1 MTGRLLALALLLA
14 SGAGWCAFRP
24 VCMPLSDRDLAGF
37 TSPIET
43 RTDRDLYL
51 RVFQQRNG
59 QWHQCKT
66 WISRKF
72 TF

>member
-1 MTGRLLALALLLA
+1 MSTRLALVVLILA
-14 SGAGWCAFRP
+14 SGVGWCTFRP
-24 VCMPLSDRDLAGF
+24 VCMPLSSQDLAGF

-43 RTDRDLYL
+43 RTDRDFYL
-51 RVFQQRNG
+51 RVFQQRDG
-59 QWHQCKT
+59 QWHQCKV